1 MIRLASQNA
10 WRIAG
15 IFLRSMVA
23 GAFVIAAAQASAANN
38 GKRVALVIGN
48 STYQSA
54 GTLANPANDAEDIAA
69 ALKELNFT
77 VVTGTDLNN
86 RGMRD
91 KIREFASELRGAEV
105 AMFFYAGHAIQVNG
119 KNYLAPIDTKLEFE
133 SDVDFETIPVEFV
146 ERQMEREVD
155 TILLFLDACRDNPI
169 TRSLKAASRSGGAGK
184 GLAEEKLSAAGTL
197 IAFSTDPGNVALD
210 GKGRN
215 SPFAKALIA
224 NIRRPGVEISTMMT
238 DVRVQVREETNNA
251 QTPWTNSSLLGH
263 FYFNPLPAGSTGEK
277 VAALGS
283 NNAQSNNAAAAPPLS
298 GGGNASAGKVDDAR
312 VAALA
317 WDSVKDTESQ
327 DALEFFISKFGD
339 TFYGGLAQL
348 RLNRL
353 KAAKADSGAK
363 PEATAETST
372 KGEETKQPEQTAAT
386 SKEAATEPETK
397 VASLEPKES
406 ARSIEPTFDLREVT
420 RAIQQRLAR
429 LNCDPGTADGLWGKR
444 TEGALRN
451 FSRAAKVKL
460 ASAEP
465 NPDLLNQ
472 LQSYSGSGCP
482 VVCSVK
488 QNNVGGRCVAKT
500 CPGGQLLSSKG
511 NCYTPRQREATVQP
525 EPQNTRRLNR
535 RQVIMQGQPQ
545 DGMIMQQ
552 DPQMVPQRQVII
564 QQQQPV
570 FIEPQPQPQ
579 PQQGP
584 GVGRLLLGVGACI
597 AVGC

>member
-15 IFLRSMVA
+15 ILLRSVVA
-23 GAFVIAAAQASAANN
+23 SVFVIVAAQAAEAGN

-48 STYQSA
+48 SAYQNA
-54 GTLANPANDAEDIAA
+54 GILTNPANDAEDIAA

-77 VVTGTDLNN
+77 VVVGTDLNN

-184 GLAEEKLSAAGTL
+184 GLAEEKLTAAGTL

-263 FYFNPLPAGSTGEK
+263 FYFNPLPSGSTGDQ
-277 VAALGS
+277 VAALDGKD
-283 NNAQSNNAAAAPPLS
+283 QSHDATATPALS
-298 GGGNASAGKVDDAR
+298 SGGNASAGKVDDAR

-317 WDSVKDTESQ
+317 WDSVKDTDSQ
-327 DALEFFISKFGD
+327 DALEFFISRFGD

-353 KAAKADSGAK
+353 KAANSATPKPTADSGASAQ
-363 PEATAETST
+363 PEKSAET
-372 KGEETKQPEQTAAT
+372 P
-386 SKEAATEPETK
+386 KEVTPEPETK
-397 VASLEPKES
+397 VASLEPKED
-406 ARSIEPTFDLREVT
+406 ARSLEPTFDLREVT
-420 RAIQQRLAR
+420 RAIQERLAR
-429 LNCDPGTADGLWGKR
+429 LNCDPGAADGLWGKR
-444 TEGALRN
+444 TEGALDN

-465 NPDLLNQ
+465 NPDLLDQ
-472 LQSYSGSGCP
+472 LQSYKGEGCP

-488 QNNVGGRCVAKT
+488 QENIGGRCVAKT
-500 CPGGQLLSSKG
+500 CPAGQLLSSKG

-525 EPQNTRRLNR
+525 EPQTTRRLNR
-535 RQVIMQGQPQ
+535 RQVIMQGDPQ
-545 DGMIMQQ
+545 DGMIVQQ

-579 PQQGP
+579 VQQGP